1 MFACFQGERIETR
14 YLSKDG
20 YFYGI
25 PFLGDL
31 TGKGMGQGF
40 FFGEFAKKGC
50 NKRAFAKFSSTVRQ
64 SHGGVTGKFEG
75 FIVLFG

>member
-1 MFACFQGERIETR
+1 MHESLHVSYGERIETR

-31 TGKGMGQGF
+31 TGKGMGEGF
-40 FFGEFAKKGC
+40 FFGEFAKKDAIKEFFLQILAAQLGS
-50 NKRAFAKFSSTVRQ
+50 RM
-64 SHGGVTGKFEG
+64 EE
-75 FIVLFG
+75 